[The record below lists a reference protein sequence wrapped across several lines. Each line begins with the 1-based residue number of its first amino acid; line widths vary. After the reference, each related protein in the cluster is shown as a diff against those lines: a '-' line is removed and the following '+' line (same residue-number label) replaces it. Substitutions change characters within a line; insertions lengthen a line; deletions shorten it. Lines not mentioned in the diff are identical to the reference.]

1 MNRAVSSQ
9 GVQRVRISEG
19 EAGQRIDNYLRRVL
33 GGVPKSALYRVMR
46 KGQVR
51 VNGRRV
57 KPEYRLRAGDE
68 VRIPPMRHR
77 EPSRPEPP
85 AAVVADFEQWVLRE
99 DEWLMVVDKPAGIA
113 VHAGSGLSWGL
124 IDVARAARPHA
135 PFLELA
141 HRLDRET
148 SGCLVLAKERRALN
162 GLHDLLRSHGG
173 MDKRYLA
180 LLAGRWQGGA
190 REVRLDLGLVAGGR
204 EKVGVVDEG
213 REAVSRFRPLER
225 FADATLVEVRIDTG
239 RTHQIRVQAAH
250 LGHPV
255 LGDERYGDHRLNREW
270 KRRGLKRMFLHAW
283 KLDFR
288 LPLTGT
294 RYAVEA
300 PLPAALRQVLDG
312 LEPV

>member
-1 MNRAVSSQ
+1 MPEARPGVRKARVSEQ
-9 GVQRVRISEG
+9 

-33 GGVPKSALYRVMR
+33 GGVPKSAVYRVLR

-51 VNGRRV
+51 VNGRRI
-57 KPEYRLRAGDE
+57 KPEYRLQPGDE
-68 VRIPPMRHR
+68 VRIPPLHT
-77 EPSRPEPP
+77 EEKAHAEPP
-85 AAVVADFEQWVLRE
+85 AAVVADFEQWVLVE
-99 DEWLMVVDKPAGIA
+99 DEWLMIVNKPAGIA

-124 IDVARAARPHA
+124 IDVARAARPNA

-148 SGCLVLAKERRALN
+148 SGCLILAKERRALN
-162 GLHDLLRSHGG
+162 SLHDLLRTHRG

-180 LLAGRWQGGA
+180 LVAGRWQGGV
-190 REVRLDLGLVAGGR
+190 REVRLDLGRVEGGR
-204 EKVGVVDEG
+204 EKMGVVDEG
-213 REAVSRFRPLER
+213 REAVSRFRPLQR
-225 FADATLVEVRIDTG
+225 LADATLMEVRIDTG

-270 KRRGLKRMFLHAW
+270 RRRGLKRMFLHAW
-283 KLDFR
+283 QLEFR

-294 RYAVEA
+294 RYQAEA
-300 PLPAALRQVLDG
+300 PLPDALKTLLDG
-312 LEPV
+312 LEPA